1 MRADA
6 VTGYLSASIYHTR
19 RHIYFDNLCCVYLAM
34 DLLQNRLYKCGTLRS
49 NRKGLDKRVDS
60 KVVQALQVGNLTV
73 SLWQDNRPVVVIATN
88 SATITVYFRNLFYF
102 LL

>member
-1 MRADA
+1 
-6 VTGYLSASIYHTR
+6 
-19 RHIYFDNLCCVYLAM
+19 M

-49 NRKGLDKRVDS
+49 NRKGLDKRGDS

-88 SATITVYFRNLFYF
+88 SDPTTTSTLQRMKKVGSRTEYSCPKPIAEYNDYMGHADTNNQLRC